1 MKWTPEH
8 QICVED
14 NIVDVHVPL
23 MQKIKTYIRDKVCTK
38 KCPSCRSAKLSTD
51 CFQRAATCKIN
62 IFDKQL
68 GRSRN

>member
-23 MQKIKTYIRDKVCTK
+23 MQKKKLTSGIKC
-38 KCPSCRSAKLSTD
+38 A
-51 CFQRAATCKIN
+51 QRNVHLVDLLNC
-62 IFDKQL
+62 QL
-68 GRSRN
+68 TVSRELQPVK